1 MRLGARTTVISMT
14 VEQKQNTHQT
24 LASLVYGYMLDTS
37 SLSIKNEVDSSHAT
51 HEIIDGNLSP
61 SQHQHYHHQQQQ
73 YHHPHHLQEIT
84 NPTQVSS
91 YSAAFHETVE
101 ILERHRHRYEVNPD
115 KVKALVYRYKNG

>member
-51 HEIIDGNLSP
+51 HANIDGNLSP
-61 SQHQHYHHQQQQ
+61 SQQQHYHHHHHQEQQQQ
-73 YHHPHHLQEIT
+73 QNHPHHLQDIT

-91 YSAAFHETVE
+91 YSVAFHETVE

-115 KVKALVYRYKNG
+115 KVKALV